1 MNLLYL
7 LKHNVEVKKKKKEDH
22 VAYILQFVNVV
33 YHINSFDLKILQI
46 LSPWDKCH
54 LIMVYYPFNVLLDC

>member
-7 LKHNVEVKKKKKEDH
+7 LKHNVEVKKKKKKVKEEGH
-22 VAYILQFVNVV
+22 MAYILQFVNVV
-33 YHINSFDLKILQI
+33 YHISQFDLRILKI

-54 LIMVYYPFNVLLDC
+54 LIIF

>member
-1 MNLLYL
+1 M
-7 LKHNVEVKKKKKEDH
+7 
-22 VAYILQFVNVV
+22 AYILQFVNVV
-33 YHINSFDLKILQI
+33 YHINLFDLRILQI